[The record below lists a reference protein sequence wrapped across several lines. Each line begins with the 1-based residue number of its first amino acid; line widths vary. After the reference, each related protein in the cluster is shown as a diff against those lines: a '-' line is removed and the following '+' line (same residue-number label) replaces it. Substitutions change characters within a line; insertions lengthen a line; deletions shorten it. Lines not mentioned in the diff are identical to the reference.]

1 MGKGIAYIGAFQC
14 VIIYCIY
21 DYYIYNN
28 CKSNE
33 IISFSRKYLKKKII
47 KLKVF
52 IMIKVLIMLK

>member
-33 IISFSRKYLKKKII
+33 IISFSRKYLKKKITHPCRS
-47 KLKVF
+47 
-52 IMIKVLIMLK
+52 